1 MADTQ
6 RVYGIHAVES
16 ILKNRPEQVL
26 TVWFVRE
33 RHDKRLQT
41 LQHMAEK
48 LQIGVQSAHAK
59 KLNELAGDTHHQG
72 VVAEYR
78 VARPWTEA
86 ELIEKLEQAEKD
98 CLLLVLEGIQDPH
111 NLGACL
117 RTADAAGVFAVVIPR
132 DKAASITPIVRK
144 VACGAAENVPVV
156 MVGNITRLLETL
168 KPLGIWIKG
177 AAGEAKDSIFQTDF
191 TGKIALVL
199 GAEGT
204 GLKRIT
210 ETACDSLF
218 SIPMKGTVES
228 LNVSVATGV
237 CLYEA
242 LRQRGVS

>member
-1 MADTQ
+1 MAETQ

-16 ILKNRPEQVL
+16 ILKNRPDQVL
-26 TVWFVRE
+26 TVWFMKE
-33 RHDKRLQT
+33 RSDKRVQT
-41 LQHMAEK
+41 LHQMAEK
-48 LQIGVQSAHAK
+48 LGLGIQHAHTK

-78 VARPWTEA
+78 VAKPWTEA
-86 ELIEKLEQAEKD
+86 ELIEKLEQTEKD

-117 RTADAAGVFAVVIPR
+117 RTADGAGVFAVIIPR
-132 DKAASITPIVRK
+132 DKAASITPVVRK
-144 VACGAAENVPVV
+144 VACGAAENIPIV
-156 MVGNITRLLETL
+156 MVNNITRLLETL

-191 TGKIALVL
+191 TGKIAIVL
-199 GAEGT
+199 GAEGS

-210 ETACDSLF
+210 EAACDSLF
-218 SIPMKGTVES
+218 SIPMKGSVDS
-228 LNVSVATGV
+228 LNVSVATGI

-242 LRQRGVS
+242 LRQRGES

>member
-1 MADTQ
+1 VAETQ

-16 ILKNRPEQVL
+16 ILNNRPEQVL
-26 TVWFVRE
+26 TVWFVKE
-33 RHDKRLQT
+33 RNDKRLQT
-41 LQHMAEK
+41 LHHLAEK
-48 LQIGVQSAHAK
+48 LGLGIQSANAK

-78 VARPWTEA
+78 VAKPWTEA
-86 ELIEKLEQAEKD
+86 ELMEKLEQTKQD

-144 VACGAAENVPVV
+144 VACGAAEHVPIVV
-156 MVGNITRLLETL
+156 VGNVTRFLETL

-177 AAGEAKDSIFQTDF
+177 ATGEAKASIFETDF
-191 TGKIALVL
+191 TGKVAIVM
-199 GAEGT
+199 GAEGS

-210 ETACDSLF
+210 ESTCDSLF
-218 SIPMKGTVES
+218 SIPMNGSVES
-228 LNVSVATGV
+228 LNVSVATGI

-242 LRQRGVS
+242 LRQRMRR